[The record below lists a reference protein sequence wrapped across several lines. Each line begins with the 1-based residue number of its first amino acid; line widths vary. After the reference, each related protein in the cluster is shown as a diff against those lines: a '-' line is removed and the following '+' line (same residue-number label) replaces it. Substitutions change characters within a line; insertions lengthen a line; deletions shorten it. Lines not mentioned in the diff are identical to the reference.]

1 MSTKPPPCTGLTPP
15 HSLTYSR
22 FYVNG
27 WWCYRHSPRKVRG
40 LPDLEPGPGWP
51 IHRKPPA
58 DTSEAAAPPAASTDK
73 DST

>member
-1 MSTKPPPCTGLTPP
+1 MSSKPPPCTGLTPP
-15 HSLTYSR
+15 HSLTYAR
-22 FYVNG
+22 FYING

-51 IHRKPPA
+51 IHRKPPS
-58 DTSEAAAPPAASTDK
+58 DTSEAAAREAASTDK

>member
-1 MSTKPPPCTGLTPP
+1 MRGKPPACTGLTPP

-27 WWCYRHSPRKVRG
+27 WWCDRHSLRTLRG
-40 LPDLEPGPGWP
+40 LPALEPGPGWP
-51 IHRKPPA
+51 IHLKPPP
-58 DTSEAAAPPAASTDK
+58 DTSEPAAPPAASTDK